1 MRARIPIRSV
11 KSLRYLL
18 VLAYKPEHVPIESRG
33 FNDETIA
40 AARVLQHDL
49 AAIAQEDEFVAF
61 SGELEFLAVGR
72 SVDTRVI
79 RRVLHFIKRRR
90 SRRVRQRFVRE

>member
-18 VLAYKPEHVPIESRG
+18 VLAYKPEHVAIESRIL
-33 FNDETIA
+33 NNETIA
-40 AARVLQHDL
+40 AARVLKHDL

-61 SGELEFLAVGR
+61 RGKLEFLAVGR
-72 SVDTRVI
+72 SVDTCVI
-79 RRVLHFIKRRR
+79 RRVLYFIKRRR
-90 SRRVRQRFVRE
+90 NRRVRQRFVRV